1 MEIWSKVKKKT
12 SAAVSKTKDVAEIVR
27 LRSEINS
34 ERDIIEEAETAIGMK
49 YYTERGGSPDPGFE
63 QFCADIDSAYAR
75 IAEIKAQIRVI
86 KGVIN
91 CPGCGN
97 EVIIEMNYC
106 PACGAKIEHPEDK
119 SEDATEKDAQKKG
132 E

>member
-12 SAAVSKTKDVAEIVR
+12 SAAVSKTKGMAEIVK
-27 LRSEINS
+27 LKSEINS
-34 ERDIIEEAETAIGMK
+34 ERDIIEEAETAIGIK
-49 YYTERGGSPDPGFE
+49 YYAEKGSSPDPGFE
-63 QFCADIDSAYAR
+63 SYCADIDSAYAR

-106 PACGAKIEHPEDK
+106 PVCGIKIEHPEEPNKSGEEAEDK
-119 SEDATEKDAQKKG
+119 KEE
-132 E
+132 